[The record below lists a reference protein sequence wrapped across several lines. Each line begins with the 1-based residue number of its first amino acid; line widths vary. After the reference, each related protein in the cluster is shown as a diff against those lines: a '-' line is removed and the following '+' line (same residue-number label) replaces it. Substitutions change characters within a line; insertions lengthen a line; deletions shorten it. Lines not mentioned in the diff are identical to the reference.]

1 MNLRRRHTESA
12 EVFTDSLSDIMF
24 FLLLFFIIISTL
36 VNPNVIKITL
46 PSSKNPASVNMD
58 NMTLQVDAN
67 RNYFI
72 NNEPIKF
79 SELEIA
85 LAAVSSEKNTKN
97 VILYMD
103 KTLTVQDM
111 ADVMQIGTKLGLK
124 MSLSTKVIN

>member
-46 PSSKNPASVNMD
+46 PSSKNPASVNTD
-58 NMTLQVDAN
+58 NVTLQVDAS
-67 RNYFI
+67 RSYFI
-72 NNEPIKF
+72 NNVNVSF
-79 SELEIA
+79 AELETA
-85 LAAVSSEKNTKN
+85 LLTVTQEKNTKN

-103 KTLTVQDM
+103 KILTVQDM
-111 ADVMQIGTKLGLK
+111 ADVMQIGNKLGLK
-124 MSLSTKVIN
+124 MALSTKVIN